1 MITLILFLGFITFM
15 LYMGFKL
22 TGALLSAIIWIAVLV
37 PVSIVLFALGL
48 ACCVSIILIPVGI
61 KLFGAALSVL
71 IP

>member
-1 MITLILFLGFITFM
+1 
-15 LYMGFKL
+15 MGFKL

-48 ACCVSIILIPVGI
+48 VCCVSIILIPAGI
-61 KLFGAALSVL
+61 KLFGIALSVL

>member
-37 PVSIVLFALGL
+37 PVSIVLFALGTCML
-48 ACCVSIILIPVGI
+48 RKYYPDS
-61 KLFGAALSVL
+61 SRY
-71 IP
+71 